1 MRVVS
6 VELVLKQKTS
16 QDQVDQNQN
25 RMLVCKELDEKRRKK
40 LPVQSLKED
49 LRNIIGH

>member
-25 RMLVCKELDEKRRKK
+25 RMLECQRAGPEE
-40 LPVQSLKED
+40 KED
-49 LRNIIGH
+49 TPSPVSERRPT

>member
-25 RMLVCKELDEKRRKK
+25 RMLECKELDQRKEGRHS
-40 LPVQSLKED
+40 QSSL
-49 LRNIIGH
+49 

>member
-25 RMLVCKELDEKRRKK
+25 RMLLYQRAGRGENDETPS
-40 LPVQSLKED
+40 PVSE
-49 LRNIIGH
+49 R